1 MRMDKKAI
9 YEYVDAKALVKET
22 EEDIQNNRKVSA
34 VYDKVRGSNP
44 EFPYQPQSFSVQGI
58 VEEDLDDE
66 EEQILQERK
75 LNAKR
80 LKVKA
85 EKAINKAPVRMQ
97 RIIRFKIIQDLEWN
111 EVAEKMG
118 GNCTGDS
125 VRMEFQRW
133 MKEK

>member
-1 MRMDKKAI
+1 MDKKAI
-9 YEYVDAKALVKET
+9 FEYVDARALVKET
-22 EEDIQNNRKVSA
+22 EEDIQNNRKSTT

-66 EEQILQERK
+66 EEKILQERK

-80 LKVKA
+80 LKVRA
-85 EKAINKAPVRMQ
+85 EKAINAAPVRMQ
-97 RIIRFKIIQDLEWN
+97 RIIRFRIMEDLKWS

-125 VRMEFQRW
+125 VRKEFQNW

>member
-1 MRMDKKAI
+1 MDKKAI
-9 YEYVDAKALVKET
+9 FEYVDARALVKET
-22 EEDIQNNRKVSA
+22 EEDIQNNRKSTT

-66 EEQILQERK
+66 EEKILQERK

-80 LKVKA
+80 LKVRA
-85 EKAINKAPVRMQ
+85 EKAINAAPVRMQ
-97 RIIRFKIIQDLEWN
+97 RIIRFKIMQDLEWN

-125 VRMEFQRW
+125 IRMEFQRW

>member
-1 MRMDKKAI
+1 MDKKAI
-9 YEYVDAKALVKET
+9 YDYVDAKALVKET
-22 EEDIQNNRKVSA
+22 EEDIQNNRKALA

-44 EFPYQPQSFSVQGI
+44 DFPYQPQSFSVQGI
-58 VEEDLDDE
+58 VEEGLDDE

-85 EKAINKAPVRMQ
+85 EKVINKAPVRMQ
-97 RIIRFKIIQDLEWN
+97 RIIRFKIMQDLEWN

>member
-1 MRMDKKAI
+1 M
-9 YEYVDAKALVKET
+9 KET
-22 EEDIQNNRKVSA
+22 EEDIQNNRKSTA
-34 VYDKVRGSNP
+34 VYDKVSGSNP

-66 EEQILQERK
+66 EEKILQERK

-80 LKVKA
+80 LKVRA
-85 EKAINKAPVRMQ
+85 EKAINAAPVRMQ
-97 RIIRFKIIQDLEWN
+97 RIIRFKIMQDLEWN